1 MPLLPILFQ
10 HFVLSFFLMSQIS
23 DGCSKVRPAVLWKF
37 YMSFCAL
44 PRARIATLIMS
55 EVIIFASV
63 AIYGNNQ
70 KVNQIS
76 KLISMVLT
84 VILNYIISKLFIF
97 NDRKELINEN
107 K

>member
-1 MPLLPILFQ
+1 
-10 HFVLSFFLMSQIS
+10 MSQIS
-23 DGCSKVRPAVLWKF
+23 DGYSKVRPAVLWKF
-37 YMSFCAL
+37 YMSFCA
-44 PRARIATLIMS
+44 LIMS